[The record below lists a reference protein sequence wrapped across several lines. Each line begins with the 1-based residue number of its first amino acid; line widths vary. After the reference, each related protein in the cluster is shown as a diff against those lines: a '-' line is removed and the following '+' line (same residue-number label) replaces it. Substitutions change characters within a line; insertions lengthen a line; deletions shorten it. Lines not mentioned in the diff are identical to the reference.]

1 MYYYTIM
8 TNNVLNSLD
17 DIKNIIISLQAEL
30 KSKTN
35 EYILLSKKHTELED
49 EIRNLSKVSLVA
61 GLTRQVDE
69 KNHTIKLLEKQIDNF
84 KKLKINTNK
93 LTVEGT
99 NKQLDNSSNKL
110 IVEESE
116 SDSEDDEIKVDDG
129 FELITHRDKKLL
141 KNIDSRKL
149 YFITTKGSKGKWAG
163 KESKTGKI
171 KLND

>member
-1 MYYYTIM
+1 M

-35 EYILLSKKHTELED
+35 EYILLSKKNTELED

-84 KKLKINTNK
+84 KKSKISPNK
-93 LTVEGT
+93 LTVEDT
-99 NKQLDNSSNKL
+99 FKKSSNKL
-110 IVEESE
+110 IVE
-116 SDSEDDEIKVDDG
+116 DSEDDEIKVEDG
-129 FELITHRDKKLL
+129 FELITHRDKQLL
-141 KNIDSRKL
+141 KDIDTRKL
-149 YFITTKGSKGKWAG
+149 YFITTKGSKGQYAG
-163 KESKTGKI
+163 KESKKGKI
-171 KLND
+171 KLNE